1 MKVKVYKSTTRSL
14 IPDEIEEDAWQVRI
28 SLEHGSTELRIS
40 DDHGQLKITVEGQL
54 IAEPCAANA
63 IKISKRNF

>member
-1 MKVKVYKSTTRSL
+1 MEVKIYESTARSL
-14 IPDEIEEDAWQVRI
+14 VPDDIKSDVWQVRI

-40 DDHGQLKITVEGQL
+40 DDHGQLRITVEGQL
-54 IAEPCAANA
+54 VAEPCAANA